1 MDNKKRKIEK
11 EIEEKKKDII
21 KQKTID
27 NTVDKIKKE
36 FFSKKYGRK
45 INKDTLSYNNTKE
58 EEPKNLCLICNI
70 DMGPHNPRQLC
81 GKTKCTTI

>member
-1 MDNKKRKIEK
+1 MDNKKRKIEI
-11 EIEEKKKDII
+11 EEEKKNII

-27 NTVDKIKKE
+27 DTVDKIKKD

-45 INKDTLSYNNTKE
+45 IDKNTLSYNNTKE

-81 GKTKCTTI
+81 GKTKCTNI

>member
-1 MDNKKRKIEK
+1 MDNKKRKIE
-11 EIEEKKKDII
+11 IEEEKEDVI
-21 KQKTID
+21 KQKNID

-36 FFSKKYGRK
+36 FFSKKYGRT

-58 EEPKNLCLICNI
+58 EESKNLCLICNI

-81 GKTKCTTI
+81 GKTKCTNI